1 MDHAQDLVVL
11 RLPAPVKAALDAEV
25 TNGHFVVDGD

>member
-11 RLPAPVKAALDAEV
+11 RLPAPVEATLDARLALL
-25 TNGHFVVDGD
+25 FIYFFFF